1 MDIGGQSNL
10 TLWGWDA
17 AWSEA
22 GEKILAP
29 GQVPGR
35 VTAVYRE
42 KYLLRVPDG
51 ERTGAV
57 TGRFRHEAR
66 VPANFPAIG
75 DWVAAEPSGPDLAI
89 IHGILPRRTMLS
101 RKAAGETMQEQVLAA
116 NVDAFF
122 VMTAFDEDFNIRR
135 IERYVAMARMA
146 GMAPVVLLNKGDLTG
161 ADDPRLA
168 EARAVTPEGAVLCI
182 SAKTGD
188 GLDSVSAYLREGK
201 TGVFLGSS
209 GVGKSTLL
217 NALLGGEVQK
227 TQTVRLSDGKGR
239 HTTTVSQMFFLPG
252 GGLVIDTPGLREI
265 QLWADESVL
274 SEVFAE
280 VSHLAEGCR
289 YADCAHGA
297 EPGCAVKAAIE
308 TGALPPDRYAGYLK
322 LQKELAYLKRKQDP
336 VQAANTKRRWKKIH
350 ASMRDYVKNKR
361 RIEE

>member
-1 MDIGGQSNL
+1 MDTGGQSNL

-17 AWSEA
+17 AWSDV
-22 GEKILAP
+22 GENLLAP
-29 GQVPGR
+29 GQVPAR

-42 KYLLRVPDG
+42 RFLLRMPDG

-57 TGRFRHEAR
+57 TGRFRHEAKT
-66 VPANFPAIG
+66 PAEFPAIG
-75 DWVAAEPSGPDLAI
+75 DWVVAEAAGPELAL
-89 IHGILPRRTMLS
+89 IHGILPRRTVLS
-101 RKAAGETMQEQVLAA
+101 RKAAGEAMQEQVLAA
-116 NVDAFF
+116 NVDTFF
-122 VMTAFDEDFNIRR
+122 VMTAFDDDFSVRR

-146 GMAPVVLLNKGDLTG
+146 GMAPVVLLNKGDLAG

-168 EARAVTPEGAVLCI
+168 EARAVTPEGAVLCL

-188 GLDSVSAYLREGK
+188 GLDSVRTYLREGK

-227 TQTVRLSDGKGR
+227 TQTVRLSDGQGR

-280 VSHLAEGCR
+280 VSLLAQSCR
-289 YADCAHGA
+289 YADCAHKA

-308 TGALPPDRYAGYLK
+308 TGALPPDRYVGYLK

-336 VQAANTKRRWKKIH
+336 VQAANTKRRWKAIH
-350 ASMRDYVKNKR
+350 SSMREHVKNKR
-361 RIEE
+361 RIE